1 MRVFTFDC
9 WGSGMQIVES
19 VQKCAEPNE
28 IALSQ
33 NTINNLSDSE
43 FSFSYT
49 NKKTNVRISLL
60 SLSLLLSRI

>member
-60 SLSLLLSRI
+60 SLHLLLSRI